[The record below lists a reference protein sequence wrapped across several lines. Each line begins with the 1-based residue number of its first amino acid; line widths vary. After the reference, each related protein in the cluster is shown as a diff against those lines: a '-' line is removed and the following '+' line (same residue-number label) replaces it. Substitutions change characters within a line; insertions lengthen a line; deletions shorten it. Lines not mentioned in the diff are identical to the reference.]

1 MSYKN
6 VIQTVHKKFP
16 DAVVKETVNKGQREI
31 TLAKGQFFEAMRVL
45 QDNPDLP
52 YDLLIDI
59 LGIDH
64 TPRTPRF
71 DLVYILLSTKDFS
84 RLIVRLQA
92 EEGEEI
98 PSVSSIWHSA
108 NWGEREVYDL
118 MGIPFS
124 DHPDLKRIL
133 TWKNFEGHPLR
144 KDFPLEG
151 KDFDKPFD
159 PETIED
165 YP

>member
-6 VIQTVHKKFP
+6 VIQTIHKKFP

>member
-6 VIQTVHKKFP
+6 VIQTIHKKFP

-31 TLAKGQFFEAMRVL
+31 TLAKGQFYEAMRVL

>member
-1 MSYKN
+1 MSYRN
-6 VIQTVHKKFP
+6 VIQAIRQKFP
-16 DAVVKETVNKGQREI
+16 ESVAGESENKDIREI
-31 TLAKGQFFEAMRVL
+31 TLTQNGFYEVML
-45 QDNPDLP
+45 ILHDNDDLP

-59 LGIDH
+59 LGIDRLP
-64 TPRTPRF
+64 TKPRF
-71 DLVYILLSTKDFS
+71 DLIYILVSTKDFS
-84 RLIVRLQA
+84 RLQVRLKV
-92 EEGEEI
+92 EEGEQV

-118 MGIPFS
+118 MGITFS

>member
-1 MSYKN
+1 ML
-6 VIQTVHKKFP
+6 
-16 DAVVKETVNKGQREI
+16 
-31 TLAKGQFFEAMRVL
+31 TLH
-45 QDNPDLP
+45 DNDDLP
-52 YDLLIDI
+52 YDLLFDV
-59 LGIDH
+59 LGIDRL
-64 TPRTPRF
+64 PEKPRF
-71 DLVYILLSTKDFS
+71 DLIYILMSTKDFS
-84 RLIVRLQA
+84 RLFVRLKV
-92 EEGEEI
+92 EEGEQV

-118 MGIPFS
+118 MGIAFS

-133 TWKNFEGHPLR
+133 MWKNFEGHPLR

-151 KDFDKPFD
+151 KGFDRPFD